1 MCTTGLHLLHLVLL
15 TVLELGVLKLGHA
28 EEVVVVLV
36 GGRLGL
42 LLVSAEVCAVV
53 IALTC
58 LRPVL
63 PVAELHVVVLVRAV

>member
-1 MCTTGLHLLHLVLL
+1 MLHLVLL
-15 TVLELGVLKLGHA
+15 TVLELGVLQLGHA
-28 EEVVVVLV
+28 KQIVIVLV
-36 GGRLGL
+36 GGRLRL
-42 LLVSAEVCAVV
+42 WLVSSEVLAVV